1 MFVGK
6 NSQTMT
12 PTRTPRFEDIPSI
25 FILHSLTK
33 AMNTQA
39 AAVFR
44 LKGSLHFRLLLLKI
58 QNTTQRNGNGAGPQI
73 SGVPAGQ
80 KGQHRA
86 AGMRHY
92 PAKIPR

>member
-1 MFVGK
+1 VLVGK
-6 NSQTMT
+6 DGQAMPSTSAS
-12 PTRTPRFEDIPSI
+12 RFEDIASV
-25 FILHSLTK
+25 FILHSLAK

-44 LKGSLHFRLLLLKI
+44 LKGSFHFRLLLLKYK
-58 QNTTQRNGNGAGPQI
+58 TLLKKRKRRGSAKVRRFTE
-73 SGVPAGQ
+73 Q